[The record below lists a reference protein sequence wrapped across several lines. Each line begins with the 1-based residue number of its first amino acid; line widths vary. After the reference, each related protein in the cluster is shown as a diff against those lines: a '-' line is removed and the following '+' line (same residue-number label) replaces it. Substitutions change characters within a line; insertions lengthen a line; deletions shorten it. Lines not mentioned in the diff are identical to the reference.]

1 MLDIKNLNV
10 SVEDNQI
17 LRNLSLEVGSGE
29 VHAIMG
35 PNGSGKSTIAHT
47 LAGNPNYEI
56 ISGDVNFND
65 KDLLKMD
72 PSERSLSGLFLA
84 FQYPIELP
92 GVTNA
97 SYLKQIVNVHRKYR
111 GENPIEA
118 GEFLKLLK
126 EKSSNLNIPMD
137 MHSRFVNAGFSG
149 GEKKKNE
156 VLQLDL
162 LNPNLVIMDET
173 DSGLDVDALK
183 STSEA
188 VNQLRSSSRSFIIIT
203 HYLRL
208 LEYIEPDFVHV
219 FQDGSIV
226 ESGDKSLAN
235 RIDKEGY
242 AWQWQTL
249 KKIFVQ
255 L

>member
-10 SVEDNQI
+10 SVEEKQI
-17 LRNLSLEVGSGE
+17 LKNLSLNVGKGE

-56 ISGDVNFND
+56 ISGNVNFNER
-65 KDLLKMD
+65 DLLEMD

-84 FQYPIELP
+84 FQYPVELP

-97 SYLKQIVNVHRKYR
+97 SYLKQIVNVHRKHR
-111 GENPIEA
+111 GENLIEA
-118 GEFLKLLK
+118 GDFLKLLK
-126 EKSSNLNIPMD
+126 DKSARLNIPMD

-162 LNPNLVIMDET
+162 LDPNLVIMDET

-188 VNQLRSSSRSFIIIT
+188 VNQLRSSDRSFIIIT

-219 FQDGSIV
+219 FQNGSII

-242 AWQWQTL
+242 A
-249 KKIFVQ
+249 
-255 L
+255 

>member
-10 SVEDNQI
+10 SVEEKQI
-17 LRNLSLEVGSGE
+17 LKNLSLNVGKGE

-56 ISGDVNFND
+56 ISGNVNFNK
-65 KDLLKMD
+65 KDLLEMD

-97 SYLKQIVNVHRKYR
+97 SYLKQIVNVHRKHR
-111 GENPIEA
+111 GENLIEA
-118 GEFLKLLK
+118 GDFLKLLK
-126 EKSSNLNIPMD
+126 DKSARLNIPMD

-188 VNQLRSSSRSFIIIT
+188 VNQLRSSDRSFIIIT

-219 FQDGSIV
+219 FQNGSII

-242 AWQWQTL
+242 A
-249 KKIFVQ
+249 
-255 L
+255 

>member
-1 MLDIKNLNV
+1 
-10 SVEDNQI
+10 
-17 LRNLSLEVGSGE
+17 
-29 VHAIMG
+29 MG

-47 LAGNPNYEI
+47 LAGNPNYEVL
-56 ISGDVNFND
+56 SGKINFND
-65 KDLLKMD
+65 KDLLSMD

-97 SYLKQIVNVHRKYR
+97 SYLKQIVNVHRKHK
-111 GENPIEA
+111 GDKPIEA
-118 GEFLKLLK
+118 AEFLKLLK
-126 EKSSNLNIPMD
+126 EKSLKLNIPMD

-162 LNPNLVIMDET
+162 LNPDLVIMDET
-173 DSGLDVDALK
+173 DSGLDVDALRN
-183 STSEA
+183 TSEA
-188 VNQLRSSSRSFIIIT
+188 VNQLRSTNRSFIIIT

-219 FQDGSIV
+219 FQDGSII
-226 ESGDKSLAN
+226 ETGDKSLAN
-235 RIDKEGY
+235 KIDQEGY
-242 AWQWQTL
+242 AY
-249 KKIFVQ
+249 
-255 L
+255 

>member
-188 VNQLRSSSRSFIIIT
+188 VNQLRSSNRSFIIIT

-208 LEYIEPDFVHV
+208 LEYIEPDFVHI
-219 FQDGSIV
+219 FQDGSIA

-242 AWQWQTL
+242 A
-249 KKIFVQ
+249 
-255 L
+255 

>member
-1 MLDIKNLNV
+1 MLNIEKLNV
-10 SVEDNQI
+10 SVEEKQI
-17 LRNLSLEVGSGE
+17 LRNLSLKVGDGE

-47 LAGNPNYEI
+47 LAGNPNYEVL
-56 ISGDVNFND
+56 SGKINFND
-65 KDLLKMD
+65 KDLLSMD

-97 SYLKQIVNVHRKYR
+97 SYLKQIVNVHRKHK
-111 GENPIEA
+111 GDKPIEA
-118 GEFLKLLK
+118 AEFLKLLK
-126 EKSSNLNIPMD
+126 EKSLKLNIPMD

-162 LNPNLVIMDET
+162 LNPDLVIMDET
-173 DSGLDVDALK
+173 DSGLDVDALRN
-183 STSEA
+183 TSEA
-188 VNQLRSSSRSFIIIT
+188 VNQLRSSNRSFIIIT

-219 FQDGSIV
+219 FQDGSII
-226 ESGDKSLAN
+226 ETGDKSLAN
-235 RIDKEGY
+235 KIDQEGY
-242 AWQWQTL
+242 AY
-249 KKIFVQ
+249 
-255 L
+255 

>member
-10 SVEDNQI
+10 SVEEKQI
-17 LRNLSLEVGSGE
+17 LKNLSLKVGNGE

-56 ISGDVNFND
+56 ISGNVNFNER
-65 KDLLKMD
+65 DLLEMD

-84 FQYPIELP
+84 FQYPVELP
-92 GVTNA
+92 GVTNS
-97 SYLKQIVNVHRKYR
+97 SYLKQIVNVHRKHR
-111 GENPIEA
+111 GENLIEA
-118 GEFLKLLK
+118 GDFLKLLK
-126 EKSSNLNIPMD
+126 DKSARLNIPMD

-188 VNQLRSSSRSFIIIT
+188 VNQLRSSDRSFIIIT

-219 FQDGSIV
+219 FQNGSII

-235 RIDKEGY
+235 KIDKEGY
-242 AWQWQTL
+242 A
-249 KKIFVQ
+249 
-255 L
+255 

>member
-10 SVEDNQI
+10 SVEDKQI
-17 LRNLSLEVGSGE
+17 LKDLSLKVGSGE

-47 LAGNPNYEI
+47 LAGNPNYEV
-56 ISGDVNFND
+56 ISGNVDFND
-65 KDLLKMD
+65 ENLLDMD
-72 PSERSLSGLFLA
+72 PSERSLSGLFMA

-97 SYLKQIVNVHRKYR
+97 SYLKQIVNIHRKYR
-111 GENPIEA
+111 REKPIEA
-118 GEFLKLLK
+118 GDFLKLLK
-126 EKSSNLNIPMD
+126 EKSARLNISMD

-188 VNQLRSSSRSFIIIT
+188 VNQLRSSNRSFIIIT

-219 FQDGSIV
+219 FQDGSII

-235 RIDKEGY
+235 RIDKQGY
-242 AWQWQTL
+242 AY
-249 KKIFVQ
+249 
-255 L
+255 

>member
-1 MLDIKNLNV
+1 MLDIKKLNV
-10 SVEDNQI
+10 SVDDRQI
-17 LRNLSLEVGSGE
+17 LKNLSLKIGHGE

-47 LAGNPNYEI
+47 LAGNPNYDV
-56 ISGDVNFND
+56 ISGNVNFKEKN
-65 KDLLKMD
+65 LLDMD
-72 PSERSLSGLFLA
+72 PSERSLLGLFLA

-97 SYLKQIVNVHRKYR
+97 SYLKHIVNAHRKHN

-126 EKSSNLNIPMD
+126 KKSEKLNIPMD

-162 LNPNLVIMDET
+162 LNPELVIMDET

-183 STSEA
+183 STAEA
-188 VNQLRSSSRSFIIIT
+188 VNKLRTSNRSFIIIT

-219 FQDGSIV
+219 FQDGAIT
-226 ESGDKSLAN
+226 ETGDKLLAN
-235 RIDKEGY
+235 KIDKEGY
-242 AWQWQTL
+242 SY
-249 KKIFVQ
+249 
-255 L
+255 

>member
-10 SVEDNQI
+10 SVEEKQI
-17 LRNLSLEVGSGE
+17 LKNLSLNVGKGE

-56 ISGDVNFND
+56 ISGNVNFNER
-65 KDLLKMD
+65 DLLEMD

-97 SYLKQIVNVHRKYR
+97 SYLKQIVNVHRKHR
-111 GENPIEA
+111 GENLIEA
-118 GEFLKLLK
+118 GDFLKLLK
-126 EKSSNLNIPMD
+126 DKSARLNIPMD

-188 VNQLRSSSRSFIIIT
+188 VNQLRSSDRSFIIIT

-219 FQDGSIV
+219 FQDGSII

-235 RIDKEGY
+235 KIDKEGY
-242 AWQWQTL
+242 A
-249 KKIFVQ
+249 
-255 L
+255 

>member
-10 SVEDNQI
+10 SVEEKKI
-17 LRNLSLEVGSGE
+17 LKNLSLNVGKGE

-56 ISGDVNFND
+56 ISGNVNFNE
-65 KDLLKMD
+65 KDLLEMD

-97 SYLKQIVNVHRKYR
+97 SYLKQIVNVHRKHR
-111 GENPIEA
+111 GENLIEA
-118 GEFLKLLK
+118 GDFLKLLK
-126 EKSSNLNIPMD
+126 DKSARLNIPMD

-188 VNQLRSSSRSFIIIT
+188 VNQLRSSDRSFIIIT

-219 FQDGSIV
+219 FQNGSII

-242 AWQWQTL
+242 A
-249 KKIFVQ
+249 
-255 L
+255 

>member
-10 SVEDNQI
+10 SVEEKQI
-17 LRNLSLEVGSGE
+17 LKNLSLKVGNGE

-56 ISGDVNFND
+56 ISGNVNFNE
-65 KDLLKMD
+65 KDLLEMD

-97 SYLKQIVNVHRKYR
+97 SYLKQIVNVHRKHR
-111 GENPIEA
+111 GEDLIEA
-118 GEFLKLLK
+118 GDFLKLLK
-126 EKSSNLNIPMD
+126 DKSARLNIPMD

-188 VNQLRSSSRSFIIIT
+188 VNQLRSSDRSFIIIT

-219 FQDGSIV
+219 FQNGSII

-242 AWQWQTL
+242 A
-249 KKIFVQ
+249 
-255 L
+255 

>member
-10 SVEDNQI
+10 SVEEKQI
-17 LRNLSLEVGSGE
+17 LKNLSLKVGKGE

-56 ISGDVNFND
+56 ISGNVNFNEI
-65 KDLLKMD
+65 DLLEMD

-97 SYLKQIVNVHRKYR
+97 SYLKQIVNVHRKHR
-111 GENPIEA
+111 GENLIEA
-118 GEFLKLLK
+118 GDFLKLLK
-126 EKSSNLNIPMD
+126 DKSARLNIPMD

-188 VNQLRSSSRSFIIIT
+188 VNQLRSSDRSFIIIT

-219 FQDGSIV
+219 FQNGSII
-226 ESGDKSLAN
+226 ESGDKSLAS

-242 AWQWQTL
+242 A
-249 KKIFVQ
+249 
-255 L
+255 

>member
-10 SVEDNQI
+10 SVDEKQI
-17 LRNLSLEVGSGE
+17 LRDLSLKVGSGE

-56 ISGDVNFND
+56 ISGNVSFNE
-65 KDLLKMD
+65 KDLLEMD

-84 FQYPIELP
+84 FQYPVELP

-97 SYLKQIVNVHRKYR
+97 SYLKQIVNVHRKHR
-111 GENPIEA
+111 GEDLIEA

-126 EKSSNLNIPMD
+126 EKSERLNIPMD

-188 VNQLRSSSRSFIIIT
+188 VNQLRSSDRSFIIIT

-208 LEYIEPDFVHV
+208 LEYIEPDFVHI
-219 FQDGSIV
+219 FQDGSII
-226 ESGDKSLAN
+226 ESGDKSLAS

-242 AWQWQTL
+242 A
-249 KKIFVQ
+249 
-255 L
+255 

>member
-10 SVEDNQI
+10 SVDEKQI
-17 LRNLSLEVGSGE
+17 LKDLSFKVGSGE

-56 ISGDVNFND
+56 ISGNVSFNE
-65 KDLLKMD
+65 KDLLEMD

-84 FQYPIELP
+84 FQYPVELP

-97 SYLKQIVNVHRKYR
+97 SYLKQIVNVHRKHR
-111 GENPIEA
+111 GEDLIEA

-126 EKSSNLNIPMD
+126 EKSERLNIPMD

-188 VNQLRSSSRSFIIIT
+188 VNQLRSSDRSFIIIT

-208 LEYIEPDFVHV
+208 LEYIEPDFVHI
-219 FQDGSIV
+219 FQDGSII
-226 ESGDKSLAN
+226 ESGDKSLAS

-242 AWQWQTL
+242 AQ
-249 KKIFVQ
+249 
-255 L
+255 

>member
-10 SVEDNQI
+10 SVEDKQI
-17 LRNLSLEVGSGE
+17 LKDLSLKVGSGE

-47 LAGNPNYEI
+47 LAGNPNYEV
-56 ISGDVNFND
+56 ISGNIDFND
-65 KDLLKMD
+65 ENLLDMD
-72 PSERSLSGLFLA
+72 PSERSLSGLFMA

-97 SYLKQIVNVHRKYR
+97 SYLKQIVNIHRKHR
-111 GENPIEA
+111 GEKPIEA
-118 GEFLKLLK
+118 GDFLKLLK
-126 EKSSNLNIPMD
+126 EKSVRLNISMD

-188 VNQLRSSSRSFIIIT
+188 VNQLRSSNRSFIIIT

-208 LEYIEPDFVHV
+208 LEYIEPDFVHG
-219 FQDGSIV
+219 FQDGSII

-235 RIDKEGY
+235 RIDKQGY
-242 AWQWQTL
+242 AY
-249 KKIFVQ
+249 
-255 L
+255 

>member
-1 MLDIKNLNV
+1 
-10 SVEDNQI
+10 
-17 LRNLSLEVGSGE
+17 

-47 LAGNPNYEI
+47 LAGNPNYEV
-56 ISGDVNFND
+56 ISGNVDFND
-65 KDLLKMD
+65 ENLLDMD
-72 PSERSLSGLFLA
+72 PSERSLSGLFMA

-97 SYLKQIVNVHRKYR
+97 SYLKQIVNIHRKHR
-111 GENPIEA
+111 GEKPIEA
-118 GEFLKLLK
+118 GDFLKLLK
-126 EKSSNLNIPMD
+126 EKSVRLNISMD

-188 VNQLRSSSRSFIIIT
+188 VNQLRSSNRSFIIIT

-219 FQDGSIV
+219 FKDGSII

-235 RIDKEGY
+235 RIDKQGY
-242 AWQWQTL
+242 AY
-249 KKIFVQ
+249 
-255 L
+255 

>member
-1 MLDIKNLNV
+1 MKAAVYQHVDVKIIVIFAKRIEKTIANLTN
-10 SVEDNQI
+10 
-17 LRNLSLEVGSGE
+17 
-29 VHAIMG
+29 
-35 PNGSGKSTIAHT
+35 GKSTLSNV
-47 LAGNPNYEI
+47 LAGKDGYKIINGTIDFCGEDLTSLMPN
-56 ISGDVNFND
+56 
-65 KDLLKMD
+65 
-72 PSERSLSGLFLA
+72 ERANKGIFLA

-97 SYLKQIVNVHRKYR
+97 SYLKQIVNVHRKHR
-111 GENPIEA
+111 GENLIEA
-118 GEFLKLLK
+118 GDFLKLLK
-126 EKSSNLNIPMD
+126 DKSARLNIPMD

-188 VNQLRSSSRSFIIIT
+188 VNQLRSSDRSFIIIT

-219 FQDGSIV
+219 FQDGSII

-235 RIDKEGY
+235 RIDKQGY
-242 AWQWQTL
+242 AY
-249 KKIFVQ
+249 
-255 L
+255 

>member
-1 MLDIKNLNV
+1 MLNIEKLNV
-10 SVEDNQI
+10 SVEEKQI
-17 LRNLSLEVGSGE
+17 LRNLSLNVGDGE

-47 LAGNPNYEI
+47 LAGNPNYEVL
-56 ISGDVNFND
+56 SGKINFND
-65 KDLLKMD
+65 KDLLSMD

-97 SYLKQIVNVHRKYR
+97 SYLKQIVNVHRKHK
-111 GENPIEA
+111 GDKPIEA
-118 GEFLKLLK
+118 AEFLKLLK
-126 EKSSNLNIPMD
+126 EKSLKLNIPMD

-162 LNPNLVIMDET
+162 LNPDLVIMDET
-173 DSGLDVDALK
+173 DSGLDVDALRN
-183 STSEA
+183 TSEA
-188 VNQLRSSSRSFIIIT
+188 VNQLRSTNRSFIIIT

-219 FQDGSIV
+219 FQGGSII
-226 ESGDKSLAN
+226 ETGDKSLAN
-235 RIDKEGY
+235 KIDQEGY
-242 AWQWQTL
+242 AY
-249 KKIFVQ
+249 
-255 L
+255 

>member
-10 SVEDNQI
+10 SVEDKQI
-17 LRNLSLEVGSGE
+17 LRDLSLKVGSGE

-56 ISGDVNFND
+56 ISGDVNFNE
-65 KDLLKMD
+65 KDLLEMD

-97 SYLKQIVNVHRKYR
+97 SYLKQIVNVHRKHR

-118 GEFLKLLK
+118 GDFLKLLK
-126 EKSSNLNIPMD
+126 EKSSRLNIPMD

-188 VNQLRSSSRSFIIIT
+188 VNQLRSSNRSFIIIT

-235 RIDKEGY
+235 RIDKKGY
-242 AWQWQTL
+242 A
-249 KKIFVQ
+249 
-255 L
+255 

>member
-1 MLDIKNLNV
+1 MLDIRNLNV
-10 SVEDNQI
+10 SVENKQI
-17 LRNLSLEVGSGE
+17 LKDLSLKVGSGE

-47 LAGNPNYEI
+47 LAGNPNYEV
-56 ISGDVNFND
+56 ISGNVDFND
-65 KDLLKMD
+65 ENLLDMD
-72 PSERSLSGLFLA
+72 PSERSLSGLFMA

-97 SYLKQIVNVHRKYR
+97 SYLKQIVNIHRKHR
-111 GENPIEA
+111 GEKPIEA
-118 GEFLKLLK
+118 GDFLKLLK
-126 EKSSNLNIPMD
+126 EKSVRLNISMD

-188 VNQLRSSSRSFIIIT
+188 VNQLRSSNRSFIIIT

-219 FQDGSIV
+219 FQDGSII

-235 RIDKEGY
+235 RIDKQGY
-242 AWQWQTL
+242 AY
-249 KKIFVQ
+249 
-255 L
+255 